1 MKKLVITITENDE
14 GQKTTDIDNKGFNL
28 MEQIVEIQSVIQNRL
43 SVLWKDYYIKD
54 ESGKGSQSYSA

>member
-54 ESGKGSQSYSA
+54 ESGKDSQSYSA